1 MPTGFHP
8 CAGPRAAAV
17 VRQRQHRPPLPLPGE
32 RHAGTTVCA
41 ARDSSPHSFDRHIAR
56 SPQWTVRP
64 IVDNHGWDHESGIE
78 GFSVDKAFML
88 RKKIPANVSGQITK
102 DKKDANLTLE
112 TEASMKHSDK
122 LVTTSGLDIQTVGK
136 QLAYTVRSE
145 TRWKNK
151 SNNKTTGG
159 LSASLIGGTMAFG
172 AKLEDRCDA
181 LSSLLRAALGFS
193 RHPTGGRSGRAP
205 SSWSAAARSPQRATL
220 RTVRV
225 VAAAVQACRALIPAC
240 LQAATARASCVSRA
254 TRPAPPAPPWAP
266 RS

>member
-1 MPTGFHP
+1 M
-8 CAGPRAAAV
+8 
-17 VRQRQHRPPLPLPGE
+17 
-32 RHAGTTVCA
+32 
-41 ARDSSPHSFDRHIAR
+41 
-56 SPQWTVRP
+56 RP

-112 TEASMKHSDK
+112 TEASLKHSDK

-172 AKLEDRCDA
+172 AKVEDRCAA
-181 LSSLLRAALGFS
+181 LRGLLRAALGFS
-193 RHPTGGRSGRAP
+193 RCSSGGRFGRAP
-205 SSWSAAARSPQRATL
+205 SWWSAAARSPQRATW

-225 VAAAVQACRALIPAC
+225 VAAAAPAC
-240 LQAATARASCVSRA
+240 CELTPARLQVETVRASCVSRA
-254 TRPAPPAPPWAP
+254 TRPAPLAPPWAP

>member
-1 MPTGFHP
+1 M
-8 CAGPRAAAV
+8 
-17 VRQRQHRPPLPLPGE
+17 
-32 RHAGTTVCA
+32 
-41 ARDSSPHSFDRHIAR
+41 
-56 SPQWTVRP
+56 RP

-102 DKKDANLTLE
+102 DQKDA
-112 TEASMKHSDK
+112 
-122 LVTTSGLDIQTVGK
+122 IQTVGK

-225 VAAAVQACRALIPAC
+225 VAAAVQACRALIPRLPAGGNC
-240 LQAATARASCVSRA
+240 EGIMRKQSDETGTTSTTVGASFMNWRGDVALGGNAQTQFNVGKDTQLTARANLN
-254 TRPAPPAPPWAP
+254 
-266 RS
+266 RSACALADSSGAR